1 VQVLFLIISLGRFAF
16 VAAFSVSN
24 TIKSKCMTLP
34 TYICIYGSSPNPSSV
49 PVTIDFKVVAGGKGA
64 EWGEISETFA
74 QSPGTVLYTTVTTY
88 PLGCVIEE
96 VEGGSALEFTEVNEG
111 LGGAL
116 AGIQKGDRLRA
127 VTALTLPRLANLSGC
142 ALYRRSQE

>member
-1 VQVLFLIISLGRFAF
+1 
-16 VAAFSVSN
+16 
-24 TIKSKCMTLP
+24 MTLP